1 MLELSPRVTQLFRT
15 IPTNDTIVNWREL
28 AHVFVTAMNA
38 EQPDWLDDCPVLLAG
53 DPNEWEWM
61 AWLIVLKCLVEK
73 GFKLQVGNCKSY
85 WFLKSQTSKWAT
97 IEGEHKL
104 IELCFVS
111 LFGDTFSGHAT
122 EYYPSSDALQAIRA
136 LRRRI
141 VDDLT
146 TKDSGF
152 GWSVEEAIRLNGN
165 INAQAAA

>member
-1 MLELSPRVTQLFRT
+1 MLELSPLVTQLFRT
-15 IPTNDTIVNWREL
+15 IPTNDLLDTWREKVREL
-28 AHVFVTAMNA
+28 CAAIST
-38 EQPDWLDDCPVLLAG
+38 EQPNWLDDCPVILNG
-53 DPNEWEWM
+53 DPAEWEWM
-61 AWLIVLKCLVEK
+61 SWLVVLKHLVEC
-73 GFKLQVGNCKSY
+73 GLKLQVGNCKSY

-97 IEGEHKL
+97 IDGEHKL

-152 GWSVEEAIRLNGN
+152 GWSVEEAIRLNGKA
-165 INAQAAA
+165 NAQAAA